1 MTACTTT
8 QCVSLLSKAI
18 IYQQG
23 SNSRI
28 FFLSASET
36 TMQEKVWKKAELSLN
51 WNMTPFLSHP
61 MKSWMFWK
69 SQIGHCQISPQ
80 YFEKKSMLLF
90 TPDCLRNFCSIHSKC
105 PPQTECSKQHHI
117 PCHHS
122 PTDPQSLQSP
132 VQCMIIRSR
141 PSVHRDGDSDNCTRT
156 NKACK
161 VASPSEK

>member
-1 MTACTTT
+1 
-8 QCVSLLSKAI
+8 
-18 IYQQG
+18 
-23 SNSRI
+23 
-28 FFLSASET
+28 
-36 TMQEKVWKKAELSLN
+36 
-51 WNMTPFLSHP
+51 MTPFLSHP
-61 MKSWMFWK
+61 MKSQMFWK

-80 YFEKKSMLLF
+80 YFEKKFMLVF
-90 TPDCLRNFCSIHSKC
+90 KPDCLRNSCSIHSKC

-132 VQCMIIRSR
+132 VQCMIIRPR

-161 VASPSEK
+161 VASPSDKWHSWFSNVYFCHINRCSTDNCEMWASAVTHTTMNI